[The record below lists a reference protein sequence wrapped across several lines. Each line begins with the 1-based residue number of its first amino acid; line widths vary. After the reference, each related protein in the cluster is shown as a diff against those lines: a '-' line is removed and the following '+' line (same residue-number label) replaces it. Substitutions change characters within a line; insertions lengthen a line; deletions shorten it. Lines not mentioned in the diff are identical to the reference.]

1 MHTTRVPE
9 KKRLSN
15 HECGNYR
22 LTGILGKGGFA
33 KTFLGKHKYLGTEAA
48 IKISNADLT
57 QSDIERFYQE
67 ARVAAR
73 LQHPHIV
80 RVLDFGV
87 EHGMPFLV
95 MDYAPHGTLRQRHP
109 YGELV
114 PLEIVLDYAE
124 QCANALQYIHD
135 QGLIHRDVKP
145 ENLLLGQD
153 NRLLVSDFGI
163 TIAADADSV
172 GHEENIGTLLY
183 MAPEH
188 LNGEPCFASDQYA
201 LALIVCEWLCG
212 EPPFVGSAAEIFEK
226 RVYEPPVLP
235 AHSAARIPH
244 AIQQVLLKALATEPE
259 QRFASIREFAQAL
272 RIAYRK
278 TNTMHSLPTYH
289 RASLPQRERKQ
300 ASQLIVRR
308 QDVTSQPPPRKR
320 KRRRNIWKDI
330 ATLFAADMLIGSVVF
345 AVLYL
350 LGTPVQTLEFF
361 VLLCLTALPLLGAW
375 YMKSKAILCY
385 TVIIFLLSATFGIGF
400 HSPTLFIVLYI
411 GLLLLS
417 SLLALSLLVRQE
429 KM

>member
-1 MHTTRVPE
+1 MHTTRIPE
-9 KKRLSN
+9 KKHLSK

-22 LTGILGKGGFA
+22 LTGVLGKGGFA
-33 KTFLGKHKYLGTEAA
+33 KTFLGEHEYLGTEAA
-48 IKISNADLT
+48 IKILNADLT

-67 ARVAAR
+67 ARVAAHLR
-73 LQHPHIV
+73 HPHIV
-80 RVLDFGV
+80 RVLEFGV

-109 YGELV
+109 YGESI
-114 PLEIVLDYAE
+114 PLETVLDYAE
-124 QCANALQYIHD
+124 QGADALQYIHD
-135 QGLIHRDVKP
+135 QGLIHRDAKP

-153 NRLLVSDFGI
+153 DCLLVSDFGI
-163 TIAADADSV
+163 TIAASADNI
-172 GHEENIGTLLY
+172 EENIGTLLY

-201 LALIVCEWLCG
+201 LALIVCEWLYG
-212 EPPFVGSAAEIFEK
+212 EPPFVGSAAEIFER
-226 RVYEPPVLP
+226 RVYEPPMLP
-235 AHSAARIPH
+235 THSASRIPY
-244 AIQQVLLKALATEPE
+244 AIRQVLLKALATEPE

-272 RIAYRK
+272 RTAYRK
-278 TNTMHSLPTYH
+278 THTMHSLPTYH

-300 ASQLIVRR
+300 ASLPIARK

-361 VLLCLTALPLLGAW
+361 VLLCLTALPLIGVW
-375 YMKSKAILCY
+375 FMKSKAILYY
-385 TVIIFLLSATFGIGF
+385 TVSIFLLSATFGIGF

-411 GLLLLS
+411 SLLLLS
-417 SLLALSLLVRQE
+417 SLLALSLLLRQE